1 MTFEEELK
9 RIDAEIRKL
18 KIQFDL
24 YFTGTN
30 PKPPSDQRDALD
42 KLIKKHQNS
51 SKTVADRFLYNAIV
65 NKFNAYSELWT
76 KTLRIKEE
84 GARVH
89 PLALRAAQ
97 QAAQSETGGSNG
109 STAGPLFERAAADRV
124 AADRPS
130 GQGTTPLPGV
140 QRGRPSDDDGVWRI
154 PIARR
159 DEAALK
165 NLYDS
170 FIAAKEQSGDG
181 RRPSFDVF
189 AREVQRHAATL
200 REKVDCDAIDFKIYC
215 RDNKVSLKAKPSK

>member
-1 MTFEEELK
+1 MLPRGSARAAGNPEAASEDGSLTFEEELK
-9 RIDAEIRKL
+9 RIESEIRKL

-24 YFTGTN
+24 YFTGAN
-30 PKPPSDQRDALD
+30 PKPPTDQRDALD

-97 QAAQSETGGSNG
+97 QAATSETGGSNG
-109 STAGPLFERAAADRV
+109 SAASSRAEKR
-124 AADRPS
+124 
-130 GQGTTPLPGV
+130 
-140 QRGRPSDDDGVWRI
+140 RGRPSDGDGVWRI
-154 PIARR
+154 PARR
-159 DEAALK
+159 SDDSVLK
-165 NLYDS
+165 ELYAS

-181 RRPSFDVF
+181 RKPTFDVF
-189 AREVQRHAATL
+189 AREVQRHAAAL
-200 REKVDCDAIDFKIYC
+200 RQKVDCDSIDFKIYC